1 MKRIIFSILILN
13 SFLFASAVTKE
24 DLVLMQNNIIKV
36 MEANN
41 KNLETKIDAVETKV
55 EATNQRIDSLKTNLE
70 TKIDSTNKRIDSL
83 KANLETKIDAT
94 NQRIDL
100 LKTSLETQIKATNDN
115 LETQIK
121 SVDIKVENTNQ
132 RIDDLYNVLVV
143 LMGGI
148 FALIG
153 FIMWDRRT
161 MIEKTKSEIANHT
174 KEYYTEKNTTKEI
187 LEILREYAKK
197 DKDLENILSKH
208 NLSIS

>member
-1 MKRIIFSILILN
+1 MKRVIFSILILN

-41 KNLETKIDAVETKV
+41 KNLETKIDA
-55 EATNQRIDSLKTNLE
+55 TNKRIDSLKTNLE

-100 LKTSLETQIKATNDN
+100 LKTSLETQIK
-115 LETQIK
+115 
-121 SVDIKVENTNQ
+121 NTNQ